1 LEAVPLSEW
10 HVGPSDEITVDQRK
24 ILDAGGREIVVFRF
38 GNRCYAMDNWCL
50 HMGGPVGEGRIVGRV
65 EAVLDDQMRCL
76 GERFSETEIH
86 LVCPWHGY
94 EYNIAT
100 GEYAGDRRMRL
111 RTYEVVEREGQVYV
125 VA

>member
-1 LEAVPLSEW
+1 MSEW
-10 HVGPSDEITVDQRK
+10 HVGPSDELTTDQRK

-38 GNRCYAMDNWCL
+38 GNRCYALDNWCL

-65 EAVLDDQMRCL
+65 EAVLDDDKRCL
-76 GERFSETEIH
+76 GERFSDTETH

-111 RTYEVVEREGQVYV
+111 RTYEVIEREGQVYV
-125 VA
+125 IA

>member
-1 LEAVPLSEW
+1 LSEW
-10 HVGPSDEITVDQRK
+10 HVGPSDEITADQRK
-24 ILDAGGREIVVFRF
+24 VLDAGGREIVVFRF
-38 GNRCYAMDNWCL
+38 GNECYALDNWCL

-65 EAVLDDQMRCL
+65 EAVLDEQKRCL

>member
-10 HVGPSDEITVDQRK
+10 HVGPSDEITIDQRK

-38 GNRCYAMDNWCL
+38 GDRCYALDNWCL

-65 EAVLDDQMRCL
+65 EAVLDDDKRCIR
-76 GERFSETEIH
+76 EQFSETEIH

-94 EYNIAT
+94 EYNIET
-100 GEYAGDRRMRL
+100 GEFAGDRRMRL